1 MTETEENSPLPI
13 FEALDAPN
21 HWRPSPL
28 AAGPFAGLQGG
39 AVASL
44 LTAEVEA
51 QAAARNWGAAISSA
65 AWFLRPTPMADLRS
79 EIRFVAEGGRVS
91 VIDNTLWPLGE
102 DAPCAT
108 VRVTLSR
115 ERTVE
120 VPGFVE
126 GKDTLADPT
135 QYPARTLHLVKRRQ
149 WFMDAMEARL
159 GDGVA
164 WFRMNHEVIDGAGPL
179 SSVLGPADWTHGI
192 GRPVQ
197 NVVADPNPNLTV
209 QLFRQPR
216 GSWIGVRAEARW
228 RPETGLGVG
237 SGALLDVEG
246 EIGRVSMSVVLVP
259 FPKPATAAG

>member
-1 MTETEENSPLPI
+1 LPI
-13 FEALDAPN
+13 FEPLDAPN

-51 QAAARNWGAAISSA
+51 QAAQRHWGTAISSA
-65 AWFLRPTPMADLRS
+65 AWFLRPTPMADLRT
-79 EIRFVAEGGRVS
+79 EIRVITDGGRVS
-91 VIDNTLWPLGE
+91 VVDNTLWPAGE
-102 DAPCAT
+102 EAPCAT

-115 ERTVE
+115 ERAVD
-120 VPGFVE
+120 VPGFAE
-126 GKDTLADPT
+126 AGRAPADPT
-135 QYPARTLHLVKRRQ
+135 QYPVRTLHIVKGRK

-164 WFRMNHEVIDGAGPL
+164 WFRMHDSIIAGAGPL
-179 SSVLGPADWTHGI
+179 SSILGPADWTHGI

-216 GSWIGVRAEARW
+216 GSWVGVRAEARW
-228 RPETGLGVG
+228 KPNTGLGVG
-237 SGALLDVEG
+237 SGTLLDVEG

-259 FPKPATAAG
+259 FPKPAMAAG